1 MRLLIAALAC
11 ALATPVLADDSTAE
25 LAAGGLQFT
34 HAPDIRMAVEDLRIS
49 PTDVRIRY
57 EFANDGAKDVTTIVA
72 FPLPD
77 IDSYEFYG
85 SPIGMVQK
93 DPVNFVGFKAVV
105 DGKPVAVQ
113 VEQRAILN
121 GRDVTAQVKAAGLPV
136 NVILARDNNDLIA
149 ALPAAKK
156 AALVKA
162 GLAEMQD
169 EDNYAAR
176 WIVRTKFY
184 WTQTFPAGK
193 TVVIEHSYKPVTGQA
208 LYSEYELNAKPTDDG
223 GPKYRQD
230 YCMDTGTMT
239 AAARMLAARKKA
251 SPDNVLLNVTTTDFI
266 LTTANNWKGGIGKF
280 HLTIDKQA
288 PGNILSLCNYD
299 DIKKTSAITF
309 EVTRTN
315 FAPTSD
321 IKFMV
326 LSMPT
331 E

>member
-1 MRLLIAALAC
+1 MRLLIAVAAC
-11 ALATPVLADDSTAE
+11 AFLTTPVLADDSTAE

-49 PTDVRIRY
+49 PTDVHIRY
-57 EFANDGAKDVTTIVA
+57 EFTNDGAKDVTTIVA

-105 DGKPVAVQ
+105 DGRAVPVS

-162 GLAEMQD
+162 GLAEMQ
-169 EDNYAAR
+169 
-176 WIVRTKFY
+176 
-184 WTQTFPAGK
+184 
-193 TVVIEHSYKPVTGQA
+193 
-208 LYSEYELNAKPTDDG
+208 
-223 GPKYRQD
+223 
-230 YCMDTGTMT
+230 
-239 AAARMLAARKKA
+239 
-251 SPDNVLLNVTTTDFI
+251 
-266 LTTANNWKGGIGKF
+266 
-280 HLTIDKQA
+280 
-288 PGNILSLCNYD
+288 
-299 DIKKTSAITF
+299 
-309 EVTRTN
+309 
-315 FAPTSD
+315 
-321 IKFMV
+321 
-326 LSMPT
+326 
-331 E
+331 